1 MHTENR
7 SLLVPTKLADLL
19 KAFHAL
25 RQSKRRNR
33 GEVLV
38 QASAICRKHHFSRR
52 LTDVPEAVIATTK
65 GVLSLASVERDPR
78 LAIEE
83 LELAVDHREDF
94 ALSKV
99 TMRRGP
105 AWGRGLQASH
115 KSIIRRATRRKDLD
129 WLAKYVDDCSVFLF
143 ISPTLLSSKP
153 ADKVEIEPG

>member
-7 SLLVPTKLADLL
+7 SLLVPTK
-19 KAFHAL
+19 
-25 RQSKRRNR
+25 
-33 GEVLV
+33 
-38 QASAICRKHHFSRR
+38 HFSRR
-52 LTDVPEAVIATTK
+52 LTHVPEAVIATTK

-105 AWGRGLQASH
+105 RLGPRFASQSQIH
-115 KSIIRRATRRKDLD
+115 NSSRYSTQGSRLARQIR
-129 WLAKYVDDCSVFLF
+129 
-143 ISPTLLSSKP
+143 
-153 ADKVEIEPG
+153 

>member
-1 MHTENR
+1 
-7 SLLVPTKLADLL
+7 
-19 KAFHAL
+19 
-25 RQSKRRNR
+25 
-33 GEVLV
+33 
-38 QASAICRKHHFSRR
+38 
-52 LTDVPEAVIATTK
+52 LTDVPEAVIVTTK
-65 GVLSLASVERDPR
+65 GALSLASVERDPR

-129 WLAKYVDDCSVFLF
+129 
-143 ISPTLLSSKP
+143 
-153 ADKVEIEPG
+153 

>member
-7 SLLVPTKLADLL
+7 SLLVPTK
-19 KAFHAL
+19 
-25 RQSKRRNR
+25 
-33 GEVLV
+33 
-38 QASAICRKHHFSRR
+38 HFSRR
-52 LTDVPEAVIATTK
+52 LTHVPEAVIATTK

-105 AWGRGLQASH
+105 AWAG
-115 KSIIRRATRRKDLD
+115 
-129 WLAKYVDDCSVFLF
+129 VC
-143 ISPTLLSSKP
+143 KP
-153 ADKVEIEPG
+153 VTNP